1 MENIKGIAIVTDG
14 SQKRIAVTYD
24 EINDEGE
31 IIKPNVRVNRVIMN
45 ENAKNAVSILEDY
58 AKQII

>member
-14 SQKRIAVTYD
+14 SQKWIAVTYD

-31 IIKPNVRVNRVIMN
+31 IMKPNVRVNRVIMN
-45 ENAKNAVSILEDY
+45 ENAKNAVSILEAY